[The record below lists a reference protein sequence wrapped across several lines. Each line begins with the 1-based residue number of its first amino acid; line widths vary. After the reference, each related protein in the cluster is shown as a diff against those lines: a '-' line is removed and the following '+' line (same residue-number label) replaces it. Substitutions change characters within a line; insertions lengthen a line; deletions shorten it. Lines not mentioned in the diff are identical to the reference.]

1 MKYYNIDLTQF
12 VPYGIPLNST
22 GKVESKNHI
31 NEFFLRGFEN
41 WYNQLFTVDDIGTLV
56 RDYSRSCTAPYSLAA
71 CKYCTNDQLEKFIQ
85 GEGFVYYSAND
96 HNVNA
101 KFVYDLFRYAYG
113 TQEYLSSIAQ
123 YVSNN
128 PDVDAEILYDGYDTY
143 EYGIRLYG
151 DILGS
156 ENVNVMIDRI
166 TEHLKILG
174 TAHTTLQTV
183 EFEDTSSEID
193 TYAACVGD
201 NSCIYYDS
209 YLKEIAPP
217 VKPDLDIFNPEI
229 PFCIENTGNLE
240 ITVKYATLNTNI
252 KISSD
257 NTTWS
262 DYTSDSEIRLNSGDR
277 VYIKSDYVEDTAD
290 GQHFKFIGTD
300 GIRLRARG
308 NIASLIYGT
317 NNAYVNRYTSTE
329 QYCYNN
335 LFNACKGLVQA
346 PDLPAT
352 NLANNCYSKMFQNCD
367 DLTQA
372 PDLPATNLANNCYAY
387 MFEGCSSL
395 TQVPTLPATNLVV
408 GCYYSMFRSCISLTR
423 APELPATLVKR
434 ACYTNMFNGCT
445 SLNYIKCL
453 ATDIVANSMTG
464 WVTNVAATGTF
475 ECDNKKYFTLDS
487 PNGIPKGWTITEINP
502 DPGPEAFDPTI
513 PFYIENI
520 GDVPV
525 EVGLYNHSPNMQ
537 VRTNCKI
544 SYDLKTWRNYSLALA
559 INPTDSLIGKITLTN
574 KGDRVYIKADLNTKP
589 STSHYTHLT
598 VLNSSTDTKIKAR
611 GNIAS
616 LNKGT
621 NDAYKTNYLTADD
634 HGYLFLFLDC
644 ASLIQAPELPATTLM
659 DNCYDSMFYNC
670 TSLVNAP
677 SLPATE
683 LSGACYANM
692 FKGCTSLVNAPALP
706 ATTLSALCYYNMFGG
721 CTSLIQAP
729 ELLASA
735 LTNYSYA
742 HMFENCT
749 SLNYIKCLATNRSA
763 EKCTFDW
770 VKGVTP
776 TGNFYKSPSATWE
789 TGTSGIPTGWTSHNA

>member
-387 MFEGCSSL
+387 MFEGCSGL
-395 TQVPTLPATNLVV
+395 TQAPTLPATNLVV

-525 EVGLYNHSPNMQ
+525 EVGLYNHSPNTQ

-729 ELLASA
+729 ELLAST

-770 VKGVTP
+770 VKGVTT

>member
-113 TQEYLSSIAQ
+113 TQEHLSSIAQ

-174 TAHTTLQTV
+174 TAHTTLQIV

-193 TYAACVGD
+193 TYVACVGD

-240 ITVKYATLNTNI
+240 ITVKYTTLNTNI

-335 LFNACKGLVQA
+335 LFNACKGLVQG

-387 MFEGCSSL
+387 MFEGCSGL
-395 TQVPTLPATNLVV
+395 TQAPTLPATNLVV

-423 APELPATLVKR
+423 APELPAALVKR
-434 ACYTNMFNGCT
+434 ACYTNMFNSCT

-464 WVTNVAATGTF
+464 WVTNVATTGTF

-502 DPGPEAFDPTI
+502 DPDRDAFDPTI

-525 EVGLYNHSPNMQ
+525 EVGLYNNSPNTQ
-537 VRTNCKI
+537 VRRNCKI

-589 STSHYTHLT
+589 STSHYTRLT

-621 NDAYKTNYLTADD
+621 DDAYKTNYLTADD
-634 HGYLFLFLDC
+634 HSYLFLFLDC

-706 ATTLSALCYYNMFGG
+706 ATGLSVLCYYNMFGG

-729 ELLASA
+729 ELLAST

-742 HMFENCT
+742 LMFENCT